1 MLLGGIFLALLASA
15 TAQDFT
21 SPLDFNGVITSFAT
35 NGSCNTRG
43 ASLLCRQLPWIPRTH
58 EGVVEKE
65 SAAFVI
71 MDTDLPADS
80 QIARWSKKFSAETR
94 AEMVSYFMIN
104 NPSFAQA
111 VATSPYTVVYLLM
124 VKDVGGVYKIQ
135 SVSMNIASQLTS
147 EVANQYNVV
156 QGEIEG
162 TRGEWI
168 PSLKFKMGH
177 QFKLNDA
184 I

>member
-1 MLLGGIFLALLASA
+1 MLMWGILFSFSALVY
-15 TAQDFT
+15 AQDFT
-21 SPLDFNGVITSFAT
+21 TPLDFNGVFSNFSTT
-35 NGSCNTRG
+35 GSCNTRG
-43 ASLLCRQLPWIPRTH
+43 AAVLCRSLPWAPRIH

-65 SAAFVI
+65 NAAFI
-71 MDTDLPADS
+71 ILDSDLPEDTE
-80 QIARWSKKFSAETR
+80 IGRWSKKFPPESR
-94 AEMVSYFMIN
+94 AEMISYFMLN
-104 NPSFAQA
+104 NPTFTKAML
-111 VATSPYTVVYLLM
+111 TSPYTVAYLVM
-124 VKDVGGVYKIQ
+124 VKEVGGAYKIV
-135 SVSMNIASQLTS
+135 SVAMNIASQLSS

-168 PSLKFKMGH
+168 PPLKFKMGH